1 MGGGRRM
8 SEMINM
14 DRDIILLC
22 CALSEGSE
30 VDGVEY
36 GGAEGVCHETAGRSG
51 GHRSRQE
58 AQSGPSHPLF
68 GTRYEYSTYNHNP
81 MGESHETS
89 QQHISYFNPQIKG
102 RK

>member
-1 MGGGRRM
+1 MA
-8 SEMINM
+8 EMINM

-22 CALSEGSE
+22 SALSEGSE

-68 GTRYEYSTYNHNP
+68 GTRYEYSTYN
-81 MGESHETS
+81 
-89 QQHISYFNPQIKG
+89 IKQVKSVIFLFLNG
-102 RK
+102 LSRVFTKSVKHKVHV